1 MRLCTCFGVCL
12 ILAGSLLRPGY
23 AVAEEKV
30 FATSSVCTETLSL
43 ESFRALALNKSPLIS
58 SINYEFSQALARSI
72 EIEVLANPELSVE
85 KTYTNDRLAGDDEAQ
100 MQVSI
105 GQPLRL
111 SNFGSRARVAALIRE
126 AGDREQQ
133 VKLLEFIQNIT
144 VQFKTLSALQQSK
157 EIILDAQRK
166 AAEKHI
172 EILSGVKK
180 GLLSAG
186 DEFFFEGEK
195 YRLSAQANGV
205 AASIEML
212 QKKLSEITGTACL
225 IRTPAL
231 DELEPIPDL
240 EVLLEKAQQSDLSVE
255 ARSRV
260 LHTLA
265 RAEEELAEMDS
276 YPLLIPRIVYQHTN
290 DGGDFFGAGITIPI
304 PFWNRNQS
312 EKIKAR
318 SQQVVTEKRISY
330 LTEGGLIHQIALLRQ
345 AAENAQQQSILYSSK
360 VIPAFARA
368 LAAQEKLYARGKGSV
383 LQVWQALR
391 AHTEAQAQGLQH
403 WIQAVAIR
411 VELSIVIGEEV

>member
-1 MRLCTCFGVCL
+1 M
-12 ILAGSLLRPGY
+12 LRP
-23 AVAEEKV
+23 ASVVAEEKA
-30 FATSSVCTETLSL
+30 ATIDSVCSEVISL
-43 ESFRALALNKSPLIS
+43 DSFRALALNKSPLIS
-58 SINYEFSQALARSI
+58 SIDYEFSQALSRSF

-85 KTYTNDRLAGDDEAQ
+85 RTYTSDRLDGADEAQ

-111 SNFGSRARVAALIRE
+111 SNFGSRARVAELIRA
-126 AGDREQQ
+126 AGNREQQ
-133 VKLLEFIQNIT
+133 AKLLEFTQNLT

-157 EIILDAQRK
+157 DIILAAQRK
-166 AAEKHI
+166 AAEQHAQ
-172 EILSGVKK
+172 ILSGVKK

-195 YRLSAQANGV
+195 YRLTAEATGLTARV
-205 AASIEML
+205 EIL
-212 QKKLSEITGTACL
+212 QKNLSELSGTACR
-225 IRTPAL
+225 IRAPAP
-231 DELEPIPDL
+231 DAFEPVPDL
-240 EVLLEKAQQSDLSVE
+240 DTLLEKAKQSELSVE

-260 LHTLA
+260 LDSLA
-265 RAEEELAEMDS
+265 RAEAELAEEDS
-276 YPLLIPRIVYQHTN
+276 YPLITPRILYQHTN

-304 PFWNRNQS
+304 PFWNRNQA

-318 SQQVVTEKRISY
+318 SQQEVTEKKKTY
-330 LTEGGLIHQIALLRQ
+330 LTDGGLTRQIALLRQ
-345 AAENAQQQSILYSSK
+345 ATDNAQQQSELYSSK

-391 AHTEAQAQGLQH
+391 AHTEAQMQGLQH